1 MFNFLFQA
9 SLLASAKLTAS
20 TMLLGATTFLSN
32 PGTAV
37 KPMTF
42 DASVY
47 VTSNSKIKLAV
58 VKTVPGLVSV
68 SLTDTKNHSLFQQTL
83 YKKTMKAAMQ
93 LDVSELPD
101 GVYTLEIKSDQGS
114 IVKQINLGTPKAER
128 SIAMQ

>member
-1 MFNFLFQA
+1 
-9 SLLASAKLTAS
+9 
-20 TMLLGATTFLSN
+20 
-32 PGTAV
+32 
-37 KPMTF
+37 MTF